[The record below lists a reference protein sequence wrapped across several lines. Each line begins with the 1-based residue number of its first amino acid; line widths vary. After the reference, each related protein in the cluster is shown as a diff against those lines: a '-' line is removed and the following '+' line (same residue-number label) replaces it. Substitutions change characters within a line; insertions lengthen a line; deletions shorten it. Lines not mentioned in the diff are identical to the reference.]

1 MEESAQNLPFHL
13 QPSIARNSDSDLSL
27 DWGPDP
33 GGPGQESNNVAE
45 LLSEMKGEAGD
56 HVSMGEGMDTD
67 CDDFQNLDPAFLHG
81 MNLNS
86 LVREFEMEANGGGSE
101 LGILALADDCLN

>member
-1 MEESAQNLPFHL
+1 M
-13 QPSIARNSDSDLSL
+13 
-27 DWGPDP
+27 
-33 GGPGQESNNVAE
+33 AE
-45 LLSEMKGEAGD
+45 LLSEIKGEAGD

-86 LVREFEMEANGGGSE
+86 LVREFEMETSGSGSD